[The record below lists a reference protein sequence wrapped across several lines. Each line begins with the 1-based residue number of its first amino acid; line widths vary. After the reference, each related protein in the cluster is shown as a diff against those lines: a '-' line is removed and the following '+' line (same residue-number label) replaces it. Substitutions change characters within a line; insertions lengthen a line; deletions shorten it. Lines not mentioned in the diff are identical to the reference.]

1 MNIFVHYLNLNRQTI
16 MNHIFKTITGAAIFL
31 AIIISGCSNNPRT
44 SKNQDSVILESE
56 RGEHNR
62 DIQESGGEEGE
73 EGGIEL
79 KLDEVYDEVRN
90 GARLVLSYD
99 VQSNSFNGT
108 VENTTDEILERVRV
122 EVHLSSGIELGPTI
136 PTDLKPGEKRAVK
149 LNATDS
155 DFERWSA
162 HAESGSSEPGHSGE
176 GEEGEHSGE
185 GEEGEHS
192 SERD

>member
-1 MNIFVHYLNLNRQTI
+1 MNQNGANIIEIFR
-16 MNHIFKTITGAAIFL
+16 
-31 AIIISGCSNNPRT
+31 NP
-44 SKNQDSVILESE
+44 VE
-56 RGEHNR
+56 RKAKR
-62 DIQESGGEEGE
+62 EG
-73 EGGIEL
+73 
-79 KLDEVYDEVRN
+79 YDEVRK

-122 EVHLSSGIELGPTI
+122 EVHLSRGIELGPTI

-192 SERD
+192 SERDEEFHSVAWCNDKNGN